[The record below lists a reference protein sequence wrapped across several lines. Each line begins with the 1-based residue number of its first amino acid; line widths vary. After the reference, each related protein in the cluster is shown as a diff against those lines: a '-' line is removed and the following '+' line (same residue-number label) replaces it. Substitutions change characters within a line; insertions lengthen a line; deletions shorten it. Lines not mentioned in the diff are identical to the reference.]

1 MVVALVDDG
10 VVVCSWLRFAAVG
23 ADVVRESAA
32 AAVVVLSVSGA
43 GVTVAGG

>member
-10 VVVCSWLRFAAVG
+10 VVVCSWLRFATVG
-23 ADVVRESAA
+23 ARESAA
-32 AAVVVLSVSGA
+32 AVVVPSVTGA

>member
-10 VVVCSWLRFAAVG
+10 VVVCSWLRFATVG
-23 ADVVRESAA
+23 ARESAA
-32 AAVVVLSVSGA
+32 AAVVVPSVTGA

>member
-10 VVVCSWLRFAAVG
+10 VVMCSWLRLVTVG
-23 ADVVRESAA
+23 ADGVRES
-32 AAVVVLSVSGA
+32 AAVVVLSVSEA